1 MFYFNGLF
9 KVTLL
14 ATAVVLAGCGGG
26 GSSSAGGNSGGSG
39 TGNTGG
45 GSGSGN
51 TAPTYT
57 AGVYASEALLKDF
70 CATPRTGI
78 DPYTNQAYPDKAGSA
93 LYEKLW
99 LRSWSNRTYLWYSEL
114 PDVDPAGY
122 SVTGYFDILK
132 TDQTTDS
139 GAAKDQFHFAQDTA
153 EYLQETEGGVVSG
166 YGIKWKFGSV
176 TPPRQLT
183 VTYIEPD
190 SPAAD
195 AGVRRGDSLKFVD
208 GVDFVNDNTQAGVNA
223 LNAGLFPA
231 NAGEPH
237 QFVFERIDGA
247 NVTFNLVSA
256 DVATTPVQNVQVLDN
271 GGSKVGYLQFN
282 SHIANAQPQLIAAVE
297 QFAEQ
302 NVSDMIV
309 DLRYNGGGLLAL
321 AAQFGYMVA
330 GDNIIQGRYFEK
342 TQFNDKYPTTDPVTG
357 NPLTPMPFYSSVIDY
372 NLGRLTTESLPSLG
386 LSRIFV
392 LTSDNTCSASEAFI
406 NGLRGIDVEVIQIG
420 GQTCGKPYG
429 FYPTDNCGTTYFSIQ
444 FSGINAKG
452 FGDYADGFTPKAA
465 PVFAA
470 DVKGCPA
477 ADDFSR
483 PLGDANEGMLKT
495 ALYYAANNSCPQT
508 VGTAA
513 VSNQVQADAGGLA
526 IKQPDTRMRSFILE
540 NKINQP
546 IKQ

>member
-1 MFYFNGLF
+1 MFYFNNLF
-9 KVTLL
+9 KVSLL
-14 ATAVVLAGCGGG
+14 AAAVVLAGCGGG
-26 GSSSAGGNSGGSG
+26 GSSSAGSNTGNGGSG
-39 TGNTGG
+39 TGGGTG
-45 GSGSGN
+45 GSGSN
-51 TAPTYT
+51 TVTTYT
-57 AGVYASEALLKDF
+57 AGVYPPEAQLENF
-70 CATPRTGI
+70 CAAPRSGI
-78 DPYTNQAYPDKAGSA
+78 DPYTNRPYPDKAGSA
-93 LYEKLW
+93 QYEKMW

-114 PDVDPAGY
+114 PDVNPAGY
-122 SVTGYFDILK
+122 GVQQYFGLLK

-153 EYLQETEGGVVSG
+153 EYQQETKGGVVSG
-166 YGIKWKFGSV
+166 YGIKWQFGSV

-183 VTYIEPD
+183 VTYIEPE
-190 SPAAD
+190 SPAAE
-195 AGVRRGDSLKFVD
+195 AGVRRGDSLKFID
-208 GVDFVNDNTQAGVNA
+208 GVDFINDNTQAGVAA

-231 NAGEPH
+231 DAGEPH
-237 QFVFERIDGA
+237 QFVFERVGGA
-247 NVTFNLVSA
+247 SQTFNLVSA
-256 DVATTPVQNVQVLDN
+256 DVSTSPVQNVQVLDN

-302 NVSDMIV
+302 NVADLIV

-342 TQFNDKYPTTDPVTG
+342 TQFNDKYPTTDAVTG
-357 NPLTPMPFYSSVIDY
+357 RPLTPMPFYSVEIDY
-372 NLGRLTTESLPSLG
+372 AQGGLTTNNLPSLG
-386 LSRIFV
+386 LSRVFV
-392 LTSDNTCSASEAFI
+392 LTSDSTCSASEAFI

-429 FYPTDNCGTTYFSIQ
+429 FYPTDNCGTTYFTVQ

-477 ADDFSR
+477 ADDFTK
-483 PLGDANEGMLKT
+483 PLGDTNEGMLKT
-495 ALYYAANNSCPQT
+495 ALYYATNNSCPQT
-508 VGTAA
+508 AAA
-513 VSNQVQADAGGLA
+513 VAVSTKQPNTGGLA

-546 IKQ
+546 IR